1 VMRDFA
7 ALNMSRTLIA
17 QGQRGRFAG
26 MDGDVS
32 HLYKLGL
39 FLRFPKHDLQE
50 FTMSFNTFLQFRI
63 PYILKITTHLSVYLC
78 GSSGGTMC
86 Y

>member
-26 MDGDVS
+26 MDGDLS
-32 HLYKLGL
+32 HLYKLVF
-39 FLRFPKHDLQE
+39 FLRFLKYDL
-50 FTMSFNTFLQFRI
+50 LA
-63 PYILKITTHLSVYLC
+63 C
-78 GSSGGTMC
+78 A
-86 Y
+86 